1 MLFFKENMLIM
12 ENWETKGER
21 REENERERMYQRKYK
36 EKLIPDT
43 MALTLS
49 PIFCAILF
57 LKLKRKTEH

>member
-1 MLFFKENMLIM
+1 MLFFKENTLIM
-12 ENWETKGER
+12 ENWETKGEKKR
-21 REENERERMYQRKYK
+21 TRERIYQRKYK

-57 LKLKRKTEH
+57 LKLKRKIEH